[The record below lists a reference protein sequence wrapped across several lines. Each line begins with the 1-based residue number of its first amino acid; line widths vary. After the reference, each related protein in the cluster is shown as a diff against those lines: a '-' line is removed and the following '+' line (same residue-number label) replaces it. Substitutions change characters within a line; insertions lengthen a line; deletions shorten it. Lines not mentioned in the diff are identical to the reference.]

1 MLKKIAH
8 FIASNNLLVKEKKY
22 LIALSGGADSV
33 CLLLVLDKLGYNNI
47 EAVHCN
53 FNLRGDE
60 SSRDEQFCIELC
72 KKRNIKIHL
81 AHFDTNSYAL
91 LHKTSIEMA
100 ARNLRYSFF
109 ENLRHDIGADGVC
122 VAHHQNDC
130 AETLIMNLIR
140 GTGIKG
146 LAGIMPKR
154 DSIIRPLLCV
164 SRDEIEDF
172 LTKESQDY
180 VTDSTNLDDFCVR
193 NSIRLNIIPMMEKI
207 NPSVVQNIVR
217 TAMRM
222 NEANKVFNESIEASS
237 SKVSDLIDGS
247 LYIDIRA
254 LKKEPSPEYT
264 LFNILKNYRFNPE
277 QIESIGYNLDFPTG
291 TRFLSDTHQLVFDRE
306 KMIVTKIENN
316 RISLKIPEHGKY
328 IINDVKSIRIEKVIV
343 NKEFNISKD
352 NFTAT
357 LDSANVKFPLLLR
370 NVENGDR
377 FFPFGMKGSKLV
389 SKYMTDKRFS
399 LIDKQKQMV
408 IEDASGN
415 IIWLVGERTD
425 ERFKITNKTTYALV
439 ISINSKFA
447 I

>member
-1 MLKKIAH
+1 MIKKIAH

-33 CLLLVLDKLGYNNI
+33 CLLLVLDKLGYNI

-72 KKRNIKIHL
+72 EKRNIKIHL

-425 ERFKITNKTTYALV
+425 ERYKITNKTTYALV
-439 ISINSKFA
+439 ISINGH
-447 I
+447 

>member
-1 MLKKIAH
+1 MIKKIAH

-33 CLLLVLDKLGYNNI
+33 CLLLVLDKLGYNI

-60 SSRDEQFCIELC
+60 SLRDEQFCIELC
-72 KKRNIKIHL
+72 EKRNIKIHL

-439 ISINSKFA
+439 ISINGH
-447 I
+447 

>member
-33 CLLLVLDKLGYNNI
+33 CLLLVLDKLGYNI

-60 SSRDEQFCIELC
+60 SLSDEQFCIELC
-72 KKRNIKIHL
+72 EKRNIKIHL

-109 ENLRHDIGADGVC
+109 ENLRHDVGADGIC

-247 LYIDIRA
+247 LYIDIRV

-439 ISINSKFA
+439 ISINGH
-447 I
+447 

>member
-8 FIASNNLLVKEKKY
+8 FISSNNLLVKEKKY

-33 CLLLVLDKLGYNNI
+33 CLLLVLDKLGYNI
-47 EAVHCN
+47 EAVYCN

-60 SSRDEQFCIELC
+60 SLRDEQFCIVLC
-72 KKRNIKIHL
+72 EKRNIKIHL

-217 TAMRM
+217 TAMRV

-439 ISINSKFA
+439 ISINGH
-447 I
+447 

>member
-33 CLLLVLDKLGYNNI
+33 CLLLVLDKLGYNL
-47 EAVHCN
+47 ETVHCN

-425 ERFKITNKTTYALV
+425 ERFKITNKKTTYALV
-439 ISINSKFA
+439 ISINGH
-447 I
+447 

>member
-33 CLLLVLDKLGYNNI
+33 CLLLVLDKLGYNI
-47 EAVHCN
+47 ESVHCN

-60 SSRDEQFCIELC
+60 SLRDEQFCIELC

-180 VTDSTNLDDFCVR
+180 VTDSSNLDDFCVR

-207 NPSVVQNIVR
+207 NPSAVQNIVR
-217 TAMRM
+217 TAIRM
-222 NEANKVFNESIEASS
+222 NEANKVFKESIEASS

-254 LKKEPSPEYT
+254 LKKEASPEYT

-343 NKEFNISKD
+343 NNEFNISKD

-370 NVENGDR
+370 NVEKGDR

-408 IEDASGN
+408 LEDASGN

-439 ISINSKFA
+439 ISINVH
-447 I
+447 

>member
-33 CLLLVLDKLGYNNI
+33 CLLLVLDKLGYNI

-306 KMIVTKIENN
+306 KMIVTKIENK

-425 ERFKITNKTTYALV
+425 ERYKITNKTTYALV
-439 ISINSKFA
+439 ISINGH
-447 I
+447 

>member
-1 MLKKIAH
+1 MIKKIAH
-8 FIASNNLLVKEKKY
+8 FIASNNLRVKDKKY

-33 CLLLVLDKLGYNNI
+33 CLLLVLDKLGYNI

-60 SSRDEQFCIELC
+60 SPRDEQFCIELC
-72 KKRNIKIHL
+72 EKRNIKIHL

-109 ENLRHDIGADGVC
+109 ENLRHDVGADGIC

-180 VTDSTNLDDFCVR
+180 VTDSSNLDDFCVR

-425 ERFKITNKTTYALV
+425 ERYKITNNTTYALV
-439 ISINSKFA
+439 ISINSH
-447 I
+447 

>member
-1 MLKKIAH
+1 MIKKIAH

-33 CLLLVLDKLGYNNI
+33 CLLLVLDKLGYNI

-72 KKRNIKIHL
+72 EKRNIKIHL

-180 VTDSTNLDDFCVR
+180 VTDSTNLADFCVR

-264 LFNILKNYRFNPE
+264 LFNILKKYRFNPE

-439 ISINSKFA
+439 ISINGH
-447 I
+447 

>member
-8 FIASNNLLVKEKKY
+8 FIASNNLLVKEKKN

-33 CLLLVLDKLGYNNI
+33 CLLLVLDKLGYNI

-72 KKRNIKIHL
+72 EKRNIKIHL

-109 ENLRHDIGADGVC
+109 ENLRHDVGADGIC

-306 KMIVTKIENN
+306 KMILTKIENN

-439 ISINSKFA
+439 ISINGH
-447 I
+447 

>member
-1 MLKKIAH
+1 MIKKIAH

-33 CLLLVLDKLGYNNI
+33 CLLLVLDKLGYNI

-109 ENLRHDIGADGVC
+109 ENLRHDVGADGIC

-180 VTDSTNLDDFCVR
+180 VTDSSNLDDFCVR

-306 KMIVTKIENN
+306 RMIVTKIENN

-370 NVENGDR
+370 NIEKGDR

-425 ERFKITNKTTYALV
+425 ERYKITNKTTYALV
-439 ISINSKFA
+439 ISINGH
-447 I
+447 

>member
-33 CLLLVLDKLGYNNI
+33 CLLLILDKLGYNI

-264 LFNILKNYRFNPE
+264 LFYILKKYRFNPE

-306 KMIVTKIENN
+306 KMILTKIENN

-370 NVENGDR
+370 NVEKGDR

-439 ISINSKFA
+439 ISINGH
-447 I
+447 

>member
-33 CLLLVLDKLGYNNI
+33 CLLLVLDKLGYNI

-60 SSRDEQFCIELC
+60 ASRDEQFCIELC

-91 LHKTSIEMA
+91 LHKISIEMA

-207 NPSVVQNIVR
+207 NPSAVQNIVR

-389 SKYMTDKRFS
+389 SKYMTDKLFS

-425 ERFKITNKTTYALV
+425 ERYKITNKTTYALV
-439 ISINSKFA
+439 ISINGH
-447 I
+447 

>member
-33 CLLLVLDKLGYNNI
+33 CLLLVLDKLGYNI

-60 SSRDEQFCIELC
+60 SLRDEQFCIELC
-72 KKRNIKIHL
+72 EKRNIKIHL

-109 ENLRHDIGADGVC
+109 ENLRHDVGADGIC

-172 LTKESQDY
+172 LTKESQDH

-316 RISLKIPEHGKY
+316 RISIKIPEHGKY

-425 ERFKITNKTTYALV
+425 ERYKITNKTTYALV
-439 ISINSKFA
+439 ISINGH
-447 I
+447 

>member
-33 CLLLVLDKLGYNNI
+33 CLLLVLDKLGYNI

-91 LHKTSIEMA
+91 LHKISIEMA

-109 ENLRHDIGADGVC
+109 ENLRHDVGADGIC

-130 AETLIMNLIR
+130 AETLIINLIR

-180 VTDSTNLDDFCVR
+180 VTDSTNLADFCVR

-264 LFNILKNYRFNPE
+264 LFNILKKYRFNPE

-343 NKEFNISKD
+343 NNEFNISKD

-439 ISINSKFA
+439 ISINGH
-447 I
+447 

>member
-1 MLKKIAH
+1 MIKKIAH

-33 CLLLVLDKLGYNNI
+33 CLLLILDKLGYNI

-109 ENLRHDIGADGVC
+109 ENLRHDIGADGIC

-207 NPSVVQNIVR
+207 NPSAVQNIVR

-425 ERFKITNKTTYALV
+425 ERYKITNKTTYALV
-439 ISINSKFA
+439 ISINGH
-447 I
+447 

>member
-33 CLLLVLDKLGYNNI
+33 CLLLVLDKLGYNI

-60 SSRDEQFCIELC
+60 SLRDEQFCIELC
-72 KKRNIKIHL
+72 EKRNIKIHL

-377 FFPFGMKGSKLV
+377 FFQFGMKGSKLV

-439 ISINSKFA
+439 ISINGH
-447 I
+447 

>member
-33 CLLLVLDKLGYNNI
+33 CLLLVLDKLGYNL

-91 LHKTSIEMA
+91 LHKISIEMA

-109 ENLRHDIGADGVC
+109 ENLRHDVGADGIC

-439 ISINSKFA
+439 ISINGH
-447 I
+447 

>member
-33 CLLLVLDKLGYNNI
+33 CLLLVLDKLGYNI

-60 SSRDEQFCIELC
+60 SLRDEQFCIELC
-72 KKRNIKIHL
+72 EKRNIKIHL

-439 ISINSKFA
+439 ISINGH
-447 I
+447 

>member
-8 FIASNNLLVKEKKY
+8 FISSNNLLVKEKKY

-33 CLLLVLDKLGYNNI
+33 CLLLVLDKLGYNI

-60 SSRDEQFCIELC
+60 SLRDEQFCIELC
-72 KKRNIKIHL
+72 EKRNIKIHL

-217 TAMRM
+217 TAMRV

-439 ISINSKFA
+439 ISINGH
-447 I
+447 

>member
-33 CLLLVLDKLGYNNI
+33 CLLLVLDKLGYNI

-91 LHKTSIEMA
+91 LHKISIEMA

-109 ENLRHDIGADGVC
+109 ENLRHDVGADGIC
-122 VAHHQNDC
+122 VAHNQNDC

-439 ISINSKFA
+439 ISINGH
-447 I
+447 

>member
-1 MLKKIAH
+1 M
-8 FIASNNLLVKEKKY
+8 
-22 LIALSGGADSV
+22 IALSGGADSV
-33 CLLLVLDKLGYNNI
+33 CLLLVLDKLGYNI

-60 SSRDEQFCIELC
+60 SLRDEQFCIELC
-72 KKRNIKIHL
+72 EKRNIKIHL

-439 ISINSKFA
+439 ISINGH
-447 I
+447 

>member
-33 CLLLVLDKLGYNNI
+33 CLLLVLDKLGYNI

-109 ENLRHDIGADGVC
+109 ENLRHDVGADGIC

-439 ISINSKFA
+439 ISINGH
-447 I
+447 

>member
-33 CLLLVLDKLGYNNI
+33 CLLLVLDKLGYNI

-180 VTDSTNLDDFCVR
+180 VTDSSNLDDFCVR

-264 LFNILKNYRFNPE
+264 LFYILKKYRFNPE

-439 ISINSKFA
+439 ISINGH
-447 I
+447 

>member
-370 NVENGDR
+370 NVEKGDR

-439 ISINSKFA
+439 ISINGH
-447 I
+447 

>member
-8 FIASNNLLVKEKKY
+8 FIASNNLLVKEKKN

-33 CLLLVLDKLGYNNI
+33 CLLLVLDKLGYNI

-60 SSRDEQFCIELC
+60 SLRDEQFCIELC
-72 KKRNIKIHL
+72 EKRNIKIHL

-306 KMIVTKIENN
+306 KMILTKIENN

-439 ISINSKFA
+439 ISINGH
-447 I
+447 

>member
-1 MLKKIAH
+1 MIKKIAH
-8 FIASNNLLVKEKKY
+8 FIASNNLLVKDKKY

-33 CLLLVLDKLGYNNI
+33 CLLLVLDKLGYNI

-60 SSRDEQFCIELC
+60 ASRDEQFCIELC
-72 KKRNIKIHL
+72 EKRNIKIHL

-207 NPSVVQNIVR
+207 NPSAVQNIVR

-439 ISINSKFA
+439 ISINGH
-447 I
+447 

>member
-1 MLKKIAH
+1 MIKKIAH

-33 CLLLVLDKLGYNNI
+33 CLLLVLDKLGYNI

-109 ENLRHDIGADGVC
+109 ENLRHDVGADGIC

-254 LKKEPSPEYT
+254 LKKEPSTEYT

-328 IINDVKSIRIEKVIV
+328 IINDVKSIRIEKVVV

-439 ISINSKFA
+439 ISINGH
-447 I
+447 

>member
-33 CLLLVLDKLGYNNI
+33 CLLLVLDKLGYNI

-109 ENLRHDIGADGVC
+109 ENLRHDVGADGIC

-264 LFNILKNYRFNPE
+264 LFYILKKYRFNPE

-439 ISINSKFA
+439 ISINGH
-447 I
+447 

>member
-33 CLLLVLDKLGYNNI
+33 CLLLVLDKLGYNI

-60 SSRDEQFCIELC
+60 ASRDEQFCIELC
-72 KKRNIKIHL
+72 EKRNIKIHL

-91 LHKTSIEMA
+91 LHKISIEMA

-109 ENLRHDIGADGVC
+109 ENLRHDVGADGIC

-172 LTKESQDY
+172 LTKESQDH

-439 ISINSKFA
+439 ISINGH
-447 I
+447 

>member
-33 CLLLVLDKLGYNNI
+33 CLLLVLDKLGYNI
-47 EAVHCN
+47 EVVHCN

-60 SSRDEQFCIELC
+60 SLRDEQFCIELC
-72 KKRNIKIHL
+72 EKRNIKIHL

-130 AETLIMNLIR
+130 VETLIMNLIR

-439 ISINSKFA
+439 ISINGH
-447 I
+447 

>member
-33 CLLLVLDKLGYNNI
+33 CLLLVLDKLGYNI

-91 LHKTSIEMA
+91 LHKISIEMA

-109 ENLRHDIGADGVC
+109 ENLRHDVGADGIC

-247 LYIDIRA
+247 LYIDIRV

-343 NKEFNISKD
+343 NKEFYISKD

-439 ISINSKFA
+439 ISINGL
-447 I
+447 